1 MKRILNI
8 VLKSAL
14 GVGIVSLFIFAN
26 QKQKQTI
33 CPDFI
38 IEMKDEG
45 IPLVSRYYIRQL
57 VTENEIKVKGQPLGD
72 INLEKIQNVIAGS
85 PFVKSVN
92 LTIDVNGK
100 VKASVQQRNPIV
112 RVIDKTG
119 NQYYL
124 DSDGKRVPISH
135 EFPARVLVANGKIEP
150 VSGKAELPKKGTT
163 DQPYKLL
170 SGDLQKVFL
179 VTQQLGNEPFL
190 NALVEQ
196 VYINPQG
203 EIELIPKI
211 GDQSILLGDTVNL
224 KEKLEKLKIFYT
236 MENRTEQWA
245 AYRLINLKYHDQI
258 ICKKT
263 N

>member
-1 MKRILNI
+1 MIRILNI
-8 VLKSAL
+8 ILKL
-14 GVGIVSLFIFAN
+14 GLGAGIVLLFIFAN

-33 CPDFI
+33 CPEFI

-45 IPLVSRYYIRQL
+45 MPLVSRYYIRQL
-57 VTENEIKVKGQPLGD
+57 VTENEIKVKEQSLGQID
-72 INLEKIQNVIAGS
+72 LEEIHNIIAGS

-112 RVIDKTG
+112 RIIDKTG
-119 NQYYL
+119 HQYYL

-135 EFPARVLVANGKIEP
+135 EFTAHVLVASGKIEP
-150 VSGKAELPKKGTT
+150 ISAKAKLPEEYNT
-163 DQPYKLL
+163 DEPYKLL
-170 SGDLQKVFL
+170 PGDIQKVYL
-179 VTQQLGNEPFL
+179 IAQQLRNETFL

-196 VYINPQG
+196 IFINPRG

-211 GDQSILLGDTVNL
+211 GEQSILLGDTVDL
-224 KEKLEKLKIFYT
+224 KEKLNKLKIFYT
-236 MENRTEQWA
+236 MGNRTEEWA
-245 AYRLINLKYHDQI
+245 AYRLINLKYRDQI

-263 N
+263 H

>member
-8 VLKSAL
+8 VLKSVMGA
-14 GVGIVSLFIFAN
+14 GIVVLFIFAN
-26 QKQKQTI
+26 QKQKQAI
-33 CPDFI
+33 CPEFI
-38 IEMKDEG
+38 IEVKDEG

-57 VTENEIKVKGQPLGD
+57 VTENEIKVKGQPLGE
-72 INLEKIQNVIAGS
+72 INLEKIHQVIASS

-124 DSDGKRVPISH
+124 DSEGKRVPISH
-135 EFPARVLVANGKIEP
+135 EFTARVLVANGKIEP
-150 VSGKAELPKKGTT
+150 ISGKAELPKEDIV

-170 SGDLQKVFL
+170 PGDLQKVFL
-179 VTQQLGNEPFL
+179 VTRQLGNEPFL
-190 NALVEQ
+190 QALVEQ
-196 VYINPQG
+196 IYINQDG
-203 EIELIPKI
+203 EIEFIPKI
-211 GDQSILLGDTVNL
+211 GEQTILVGDTVNL
-224 KEKLEKLKIFYT
+224 QEKLEKLKIFYT